1 MEVAYTDFIEKWGNL
16 RMTMTEFLE
25 TLDKPAQRTRFETVL
40 QTITTNFPQLKMEI
54 KWRQPMFTDHGTF
67 IIGFSASSKA
77 LNVAPEAAAVT
88 KFKVLIEQAGY
99 TYTKN
104 LIRIPWTSVVDLELL
119 NQLIIWQ
126 MTTKRDVQTFWR

>member
-1 MEVAYTDFIEKWGNL
+1 
-16 RMTMTEFLE
+16 MTMTEFLE

-104 LIRIPWTSVVDLELL
+104 LIRIPWTSVVDFELL